1 MPNRRHVAWYV
12 RLTIASGQ
20 LASLCLIAAPLRDTG
35 VRMERDA
42 SLASTR
48 IDRAMIARSVVQIT
62 RQLIIS
68 IEALNRTAN
77 PLCLL

>member
-1 MPNRRHVAWYV
+1 
-12 RLTIASGQ
+12 
-20 LASLCLIAAPLRDTG
+20 
-35 VRMERDA
+35 MERDA
-42 SLASTR
+42 TAHEQQASLTSTR
-48 IDRAMIARSVVQIT
+48 VDQGMIVRSVVQIT